1 MNDDFN
7 TGWDPHQELLNCVHN
22 IGQLVLA
29 VQNGSEIIKEL
40 GNKYTHQQEVIQQL
54 MFQNRK
60 LNETLTNQR
69 ITLELINRELE
80 ALKNKHT
87 QT

>member
-1 MNDDFN
+1 MNDNFN
-7 TGWDPHQELLNCVHN
+7 TGWDPHQELLNCIHN

-40 GNKYTHQQEVIQQL
+40 AVKNNHQQQVIEQL

-60 LNETLTNQR
+60 LNEILTGQR
-69 ITLELINRELE
+69 VTLELLTRQVQEIKQNS
-80 ALKNKHT
+80 
-87 QT
+87 Q

>member
-1 MNDDFN
+1 MSDFHN

-22 IGQLVLA
+22 VGQLVLA
-29 VQNGSEIIKEL
+29 VQNGSEIMKEIAS
-40 GNKYTHQQEVIQQL
+40 KITHQQQVIEQL

-69 ITLELINRELE
+69 ITLELVNRQVQELKE
-80 ALKNKHT
+80 KV
-87 QT
+87 Q

>member
-1 MNDDFN
+1 MSDFHN

-22 IGQLVLA
+22 VGQLVLA
-29 VQNGSEIIKEL
+29 VQNGSEIIKEIA
-40 GNKYTHQQEVIQQL
+40 GKISHQQQVIEQL

-69 ITLELINRELE
+69 ITLELVNRQLQELKE
-80 ALKNKHT
+80 KV
-87 QT
+87 Q

>member
-22 IGQLVLA
+22 IGQVVLA
-29 VQNGSEIIKEL
+29 VQNGSEIMKEMA
-40 GNKYTHQQEVIQQL
+40 GKINHQQQVIEQL

-69 ITLELINRELE
+69 ITLELVNRQLQELKE
-80 ALKNKHT
+80 KV
-87 QT
+87 Q

>member
-1 MNDDFN
+1 MSEFHH

-29 VQNGSEIIKEL
+29 VQNGSEIMKEL
-40 GNKYTHQQEVIQQL
+40 VNKNTHQQQVIEQL

-60 LNETLTNQR
+60 LNEILTSQR
-69 ITLELINRELE
+69 ITLELVQRQVQELT
-80 ALKNKHT
+80 LKV
-87 QT
+87 Q